1 MITSC
6 ICCWDRRPPLPGR
19 PHPAPASGDLRLTT
33 ANHHPRNRIADL
45 RSITQQKEHIS
56 RTVAP
61 SLTAGPWSWEA
72 LTGYSVRMWGV
83 TFHMRTELYKRVAPP
98 FYHGIG
104 STFSSQVCVRKGWR
118 QRTPRQG
125 GLAAECPRCSYYKMR
140 GKRRQHCG
148 GTAVA
153 AFGHCQGGHIAAALL
168 QLVLRLMAHAE

>member
-1 MITSC
+1 MKYDTSC

-61 SLTAGPWSWEA
+61 SLTAGPWEA
-72 LTGYSVRMWGV
+72 LTGYSVRMWGM
-83 TFHMRTELYKRVAPP
+83 TISHEDRVVQTCGTTILSWHW
-98 FYHGIG
+98 FN
-104 STFSSQVCVRKGWR
+104 FLKSSLCEERMEAEDS
-118 QRTPRQG
+118 RQG